1 MFLISKNWNFI
12 KYNTKIVKTS
22 VRFMS
27 TSPSKE
33 QAKELKPLVLGVP
46 ERMRDNPAVKKID
59 SPEFKSIFTEELNSL
74 VDLFHKYNYEL
85 RIAGGAVRDIL
96 MEKKPK
102 DIDFATTATPDQMKE
117 MFTLENVRMINA
129 KGEKHGTITPRINN
143 KENFEVTTLRI
154 DVRTDGRH
162 AEVQFTTDW
171 QLDANRRDLTIN
183 SMFLGFDGTLY
194 DYFFGFED
202 LQQRRVVFVGDAAVR
217 IQEDYLRIL
226 RYFRFYGRI
235 ARDANKHDEPTLE
248 AIRNNV
254 DGLARISGERIWSEM
269 QKIVVGNFG
278 EELTVE
284 MIKCGVAPYCGLP
297 NEVNLEE
304 FKRLSKDLKNFEEPH
319 TPILI
324 MISLLHSVTDAI
336 KLHERL
342 KLSAF
347 ERDLAFF
354 ITQQRDKVDVDYT
367 ELRDYQRIC
376 LQPNVKRDFVE
387 ELLKYKNKK
396 DLYSALKSWVIPRF
410 PINGNLLKEKGCPA
424 EKKMGVIMNELKQIW
439 ISSDFKLSADDL
451 LDKHLPLILENMTTS
466 PSTPRKKIK
475 TSK

>member
-1 MFLISKNWNFI
+1 
-12 KYNTKIVKTS
+12 
-22 VRFMS
+22 MS
-27 TSPSKE
+27 ASYKE
-33 QAKELKPLVLGVP
+33 QKKELKPVVLGVP

-59 SPEFKSIFTEELNSL
+59 TPEFKSIFTEELNCL
-74 VDLFHKYNYEL
+74 VDLFRKYNHEL

-194 DYFFGFED
+194 DYFYGFED
-202 LQQRRVVFVGDAAVR
+202 LQQRRVVFVGDAAIR

-235 ARDANKHDEPTLE
+235 AREPNEHDGPTLE

-254 DGLARISGERIWSEM
+254 EGLARISGERIWSEM
-269 QKIVVGNFG
+269 QKIVIGNFG
-278 EELTVE
+278 EELVME

-304 FKRLSKDLKNFEEPH
+304 FKRLSKDLKNFDKPH
-319 TPILI
+319 NPILV
-324 MISLLHSVTDAI
+324 MISLLHNVTDAI

-354 ITQQRDKVDVDYT
+354 ITQQRDKV
-367 ELRDYQRIC
+367 
-376 LQPNVKRDFVE
+376 
-387 ELLKYKNKK
+387 
-396 DLYSALKSWVIPRF
+396 
-410 PINGNLLKEKGCPA
+410 
-424 EKKMGVIMNELKQIW
+424 
-439 ISSDFKLSADDL
+439 SSF
-451 LDKHLPLILENMTTS
+451 
-466 PSTPRKKIK
+466 
-475 TSK
+475 

>member
-1 MFLISKNWNFI
+1 MFIVKNWN
-12 KYNTKIVKTS
+12 NLTKTTQLFTIS
-22 VRFMS
+22 LRFMS
-27 TSPSKE
+27 ASCKQQT
-33 QAKELKPLVLGVP
+33 KELKPVVLGVP
-46 ERMRDNPAVKKID
+46 NKMRDNPAVKKID
-59 SPEFKSIFTEELNSL
+59 TPEFRSIFTEELNTL
-74 VDLFHKYNYEL
+74 VDLFKKYNYEL

-96 MEKKPK
+96 MEIKPK

-117 MFTLENVRMINA
+117 MFTTENVRMINA

-194 DYFFGFED
+194 DYFYGYED

-235 ARDANKHDEPTLE
+235 AKDPHQHDEPTLE
-248 AIRNNV
+248 AIRNNG

-269 QKIVVGNFG
+269 QKIVVGNFA
-278 EELTVE
+278 EELVLE
-284 MIKCGVAPYCGLP
+284 MIKCGLAPYCGLP
-297 NEVNLEE
+297 QEVNVEE
-304 FKRLSKDLKNFEEPH
+304 FKRLSAALKEFEKPH
-319 TPILI
+319 YPILL
-324 MISLLHSVTDAI
+324 MISLLHTVEDAM

-347 ERDLAFF
+347 ERDLALF
-354 ITQQRDKVDVDYT
+354 ITQQRDKV
-367 ELRDYQRIC
+367 R
-376 LQPNVKRDFVE
+376 F
-387 ELLKYKNKK
+387 LLKTWYFILFLSKMFKK
-396 DLYSALKSWVIPRF
+396 YS
-410 PINGNLLKEKGCPA
+410 
-424 EKKMGVIMNELKQIW
+424 
-439 ISSDFKLSADDL
+439 
-451 LDKHLPLILENMTTS
+451 
-466 PSTPRKKIK
+466 KIFTK
-475 TSK
+475 FSFL

>member
-1 MFLISKNWNFI
+1 MFIVKNWN
-12 KYNTKIVKTS
+12 NLTKTTQLFTIS
-22 VRFMS
+22 LRFMS
-27 TSPSKE
+27 ASCKQQT
-33 QAKELKPLVLGVP
+33 KELKPVVLGVP
-46 ERMRDNPAVKKID
+46 NKMRDNPAVKKID
-59 SPEFKSIFTEELNSL
+59 TPEFRSIFTEELNTL
-74 VDLFHKYNYEL
+74 VDLFKKYNYEL

-96 MEKKPK
+96 MEIKPK

-117 MFTLENVRMINA
+117 MFTTENVRMINA

-194 DYFFGFED
+194 DYFYGYED

-235 ARDANKHDEPTLE
+235 AKDPHQHDEPTLE
-248 AIRNNV
+248 AIRNNG

-269 QKIVVGNFG
+269 QKIVVGNFA
-278 EELTVE
+278 EELVLE
-284 MIKCGVAPYCGLP
+284 MIKCGLAPYCGLP
-297 NEVNLEE
+297 QEVNVEE
-304 FKRLSKDLKNFEEPH
+304 FKRLSAALKEFEKPH
-319 TPILI
+319 YPILL
-324 MISLLHSVTDAI
+324 MISLLHTVEDAM

-347 ERDLAFF
+347 ERDLALF
-354 ITQQRDKVDVDYT
+354 ITQQRDKV
-367 ELRDYQRIC
+367 I
-376 LQPNVKRDFVE
+376 F
-387 ELLKYKNKK
+387 LLKTWY
-396 DLYSALKSWVIPRF
+396 F
-410 PINGNLLKEKGCPA
+410 
-424 EKKMGVIMNELKQIW
+424 
-439 ISSDFKLSADDL
+439 
-451 LDKHLPLILENMTTS
+451 ILFL
-466 PSTPRKKIK
+466 
-475 TSK
+475 